1 MVIACV
7 ALLVSMSGTAIAA
20 SPVVKRALF
29 ANNAGKLQGKTA
41 VEVAGLPG
49 PASTAAGLLSTK
61 TAADSLGADA
71 GRELTIGC
79 DAGKKIVSGG
89 FPTTGIVLPLDS
101 RPTSE
106 TTWGI
111 FLGEH
116 ELVSE
121 RRGQPLCGL
130 PRLST
135 TAAPSLDGVAYSL
148 PLSQWRVAAAARRRR
163 RTTELRPPSRRRRF
177 A

>member
-1 MVIACV
+1 MFKLRLPSPAMVIACV

-61 TAADSLGADA
+61 TSADSVGADS

-89 FPTTGIVLPLDS
+89 YSTTGMLLSLDS

-106 TTWGI
+106 TTWGMY
-111 FLGEH
+111 L
-116 ELVSE
+116 LN
-121 RRGQPLCGL
+121 
-130 PRLST
+130 LSSSQG
-135 TAAPSLDGVAYSL
+135 AAVTLYAVCIG
-148 PLSQWRVAAAARRRR
+148 
-163 RTTELRPPSRRRRF
+163 
-177 A
+177 

>member
-1 MVIACV
+1 MFKLRLPSPAIVIACV

-61 TAADSLGADA
+61 TAAESLGPDA
-71 GRELTIGC
+71 GREFTIGC
-79 DAGKKIVSGG
+79 DAGKKVVSGG
-89 FPTTGIVLPLDS
+89 FQTTGSVLPFDS

-111 FLGEH
+111 FLGNM
-116 ELVSE
+116 SSS
-121 RRGQPLCGL
+121 Q
-130 PRLST
+130 S
-135 TAAPSLDGVAYSL
+135 AAINLYAVCLG
-148 PLSQWRVAAAARRRR
+148 
-163 RTTELRPPSRRRRF
+163 
-177 A
+177 

>member
-1 MVIACV
+1 MFKLRLPSPAMVIACV

-41 VEVAGLPG
+41 AEVAGLPG

-61 TAADSLGADA
+61 TAADSVGADS

-89 FPTTGIVLPLDS
+89 YSTTGMLLALDS

-106 TTWGI
+106 TTWGMYLLN
-111 FLGEH
+111 LG
-116 ELVSE
+116 S
-121 RRGQPLCGL
+121 
-130 PRLST
+130 
-135 TAAPSLDGVAYSL
+135 
-148 PLSQWRVAAAARRRR
+148 SQAAAVTLYAVC
-163 RTTELRPPSRRRRF
+163 LG
-177 A
+177 